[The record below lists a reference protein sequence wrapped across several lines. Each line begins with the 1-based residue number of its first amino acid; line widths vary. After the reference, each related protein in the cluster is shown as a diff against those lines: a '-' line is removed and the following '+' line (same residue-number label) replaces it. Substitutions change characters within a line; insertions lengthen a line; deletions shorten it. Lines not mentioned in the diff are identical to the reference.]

1 MTINQIRNLI
11 GEDWFT
17 LAELNSA
24 MYGHIDVDTVQ
35 LVNNTKHFE
44 RNDKKFKLIN
54 EFEAEHG

>member
-17 LAELNSA
+17 LTELNSA
-24 MYGHIDVDTVQ
+24 MYGHIDADTIQ

-44 RNDKKFKLIN
+44 RNGKKFKLIK
-54 EFEAEHG
+54 EFEANNG